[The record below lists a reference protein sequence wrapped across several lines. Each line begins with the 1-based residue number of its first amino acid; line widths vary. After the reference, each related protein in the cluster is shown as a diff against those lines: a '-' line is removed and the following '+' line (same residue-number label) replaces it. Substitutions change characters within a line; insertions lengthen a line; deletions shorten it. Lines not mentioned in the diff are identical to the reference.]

1 MFLKILNDD
10 EVKTCLKGITQKT
23 FVSGSNTQPDKL
35 IKQNKESSNVSDKVR
50 RLITDKLYD
59 NHYCD
64 SVYCPTRVSVNFYNE
79 YKEGDF
85 YNLHVDEF
93 KARPKSKNIYFDYGW
108 SLNLSDEYEG
118 GEFVL
123 TLENSE
129 KVGKKLCAGEIV
141 IFPIIYLHEVL
152 PVTSGVRKN
161 IVGWFSSNITYE
173 QTYILRNLYAVSS
186 YCSTNFSGSQ
196 HISVQANL
204 VQNYLKKIW
213 GQSP

>member
-1 MFLKILNDD
+1 M
-10 EVKTCLKGITQKT
+10 EQ
-23 FVSGSNTQPDKL
+23 
-35 IKQNKESSNVSDKVR
+35 
-50 RLITDKLYD
+50 
-59 NHYCD
+59 
-64 SVYCPTRVSVNFYNE
+64 
-79 YKEGDF
+79 
-85 YNLHVDEF
+85 
-93 KARPKSKNIYFDYGW
+93 KNIYFDYGW

-123 TLENSE
+123 TLQNSE

-173 QTYILRNLYAVSS
+173 QTYILRNLYAVSG
-186 YCSTNFSGSQ
+186 YCSTDKQF
-196 HISVQANL
+196 SVQANL